1 MLASG
6 IHPGPVNIATPVT
19 LEGQPGSVIDGG
31 GRENTVTVEAP
42 GVTLRKL
49 TIRNSGLSLFD
60 QNSGIFLG
68 KGAAGAVVED
78 NVLTDNLIGVY
89 VWGAP
94 NVLFRAAQICG
105 AASAATASS
114 SGTRREPRSSAIR

>member
-1 MLASG
+1 MSRLGTLFIAAAVLAATPAWAGGARAATVTIAPGGLAAALGMAAAGDVLVLASG

-68 KGAAGAVVED
+68 KGAAGAVV
-78 NVLTDNLIGVY
+78 
-89 VWGAP
+89 
-94 NVLFRAAQICG
+94 
-105 AASAATASS
+105 
-114 SGTRREPRSSAIR
+114 